1 MKDLLDTVI
10 AAYEC
15 WNGPYEYGKCDY
27 CPYGYSYLD
36 DSGDGRPFY
45 ACDEEQWTKD
55 AYTWLKMYQYL
66 RDESENK
73 NV

>member
-1 MKDLLDTVI
+1 MNDLDTVI

-15 WNGPYEYGKCDY
+15 QNWLYERDKCDH

-45 ACDEEQWTKD
+45 TCKEEKLTD
-55 AYTWLKMYQYL
+55 DMYSWLKIYQHL
-66 RDESENK
+66 IQQGDTK
-73 NV
+73 

>member
-1 MKDLLDTVI
+1 MMNNLDTVI

-15 WNGPYEYGKCDY
+15 WNGPYETGKCDN

-45 ACDEEQWTKD
+45 TCKEEKLTD
-55 AYTWLKMYQYL
+55 DMYFWLKIYQYL
-66 RDESENK
+66 IQQGDTK
-73 NV
+73 

>member
-1 MKDLLDTVI
+1 MNNLDNVI

-15 WNGPYEYGKCDY
+15 WNGPYKGKCDT

-45 ACDEEQWTKD
+45 TCKEEKLTD
-55 AYTWLKMYQYL
+55 DMYSWLKIYQYL
-66 RDESENK
+66 IQQGDTK
-73 NV
+73 